1 MALAESRDVIE
12 HFELGLNFD
21 ESVPAV
27 YTVHR
32 GGKGAL
38 GKQSSPSR
46 ANLCG
51 DKADSESSDRR

>member
-1 MALAESRDVIE
+1 MALKAESRDLIE

-32 GGKGAL
+32 GGKRAL
-38 GKQSSPSR
+38 DKRSSPS
-46 ANLCG
+46 
-51 DKADSESSDRR
+51 